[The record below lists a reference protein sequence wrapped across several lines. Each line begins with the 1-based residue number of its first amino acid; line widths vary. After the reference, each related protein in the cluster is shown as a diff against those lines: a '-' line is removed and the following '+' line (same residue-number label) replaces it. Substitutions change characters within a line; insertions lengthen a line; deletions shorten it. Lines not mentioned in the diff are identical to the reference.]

1 MTNPS
6 GLEVTPSRLERL
18 LRVFAEVRAGEGRIV
33 LIMFANVLLLLC
45 AYYFIKPLREG
56 WLAVSGIEGLTK
68 MELKA
73 YSSFAQAGLLI
84 AVVSAYAK
92 LVDLWPRHL
101 LIRRATLF
109 CMSNMLIFWFI
120 QPFSTT
126 IDTRS
131 PSAHA

>member
-6 GLEVTPSRLERL
+6 LLEATPSRLERL
-18 LRVFAEVRAGEGRIV
+18 LCVFAEVRAGEGRIV
-33 LIMFANVLLLLC
+33 LILFANVLLLLC

-101 LIRRATLF
+101 LIR
-109 CMSNMLIFWFI
+109 
-120 QPFSTT
+120 QPVS
-126 IDTRS
+126 S
-131 PSAHA
+131 S